1 MMEFLI
7 CIGEYLIKALF
18 FVAVAGLGAFIGIKM
33 RKNSDA
39 KKAAAATTEE
49 QKSQIIGVLFTG
61 YLCVKIQPCRQ
72 TWLMLCQRHNKRFAY
87 YNYGGNRNEKEF
99 RRK

>member
-18 FVAVAGLGAFIGIKM
+18 YVAVAGLGAFIGIKM

-39 KKAAAATTEE
+39 KKAAATTEE
-49 QKSQIIGVLFTG
+49 
-61 YLCVKIQPCRQ
+61 
-72 TWLMLCQRHNKRFAY
+72 
-87 YNYGGNRNEKEF
+87 
-99 RRK
+99 